1 MIVVSPELFDRL
13 CHPEKKY
20 KRPLKPKEL
29 IARDTFTGE
38 TMTLQT
44 PEEFFAKHG
53 MEEAKKPRRK

>member
-1 MIVVSPELFDRL
+1 MLSIHLKTY
-13 CHPEKKY
+13 H
-20 KRPLKPKEL
+20 LKPKEL

-53 MEEAKKPRRK
+53 KEEAKKPRRK